1 MKESQMIVQAH
12 ENGRGGGANDPFP
25 NPFRVK
31 YNIKNIDYDFLAAYI
46 GEILTDFITLF
57 C

>member
-1 MKESQMIVQAH
+1 MKESQMIVQDH
-12 ENGRGGGANDPFP
+12 KNWRGGANNPLP

-46 GEILTDFITLF
+46 GEILTDFINLF

>member
-1 MKESQMIVQAH
+1 MIVQDH
-12 ENGRGGGANDPFP
+12 KNWRGGANNPLP

-46 GEILTDFITLF
+46 GEILTDFINLF

>member
-1 MKESQMIVQAH
+1 MKTGE
-12 ENGRGGGANDPFP
+12 RGGANDAFP
-25 NPFRVK
+25 NPFKVK

-46 GEILTDFITLF
+46 GAILTDFVTLF